1 MSAWNALPRL
11 TCRFDSRF
19 VGAAVHG
26 YNHAKNC
33 AYCTSA
39 AIADLKLDESRLPKS
54 DSMVENYDSFEAAC
68 HGCSAAVGKCFH
80 GIFLG
85 IG

>member
-1 MSAWNALPRL
+1 MSAKNVLGSL
-11 TCRFDSRF
+11 TCKFDSWL
-19 VGAAVHG
+19 VGAAGHG
-26 YNHAKNC
+26 YNNAKNC

-54 DSMVENYDSFEAAC
+54 DSMVENFDLFEETS
-68 HGCSAAVGKCFH
+68 HGYTAVVGKCFH
-80 GIFLG
+80 GIVLG

>member
-1 MSAWNALPRL
+1 MSLEVWHK
-11 TCRFDSRF
+11 FDNWF
-19 VGAAVHG
+19 VGPAGHG
-26 YNHAKNC
+26 YNNANNC

-39 AIADLKLDESRLPKS
+39 AIADLKLGESRLPKL
-54 DSMVENYDSFEAAC
+54 DSMVENLDLFEETC
-68 HGCSAAVGKCFH
+68 HGCSLAVGKCFH